1 MEIIVEGVGTKKIT
15 PDEVILNLTFN
26 YKNDNYNQV
35 LKEGTEIVANFIS
48 DVLEPNKFTKED
60 LKTSSFVIRENT
72 KYNEITKRYELDG
85 YLFEQ
90 RSKLIFDYDKEKKA
104 LIMEAI
110 SKFYESPKCIINFD
124 LKNKK
129 ECRKNVLSL
138 AYKDALEQANAI
150 AEAAE
155 TRLVGC
161 MKVDFK
167 PFTTTYVSN
176 SNLDNDGMLYRKA
189 AYKEAASNIINT
201 FNPEDIIITEKLY
214 CLWIAE

>member
-90 RSKLIFDYDKEKKA
+90 RSKLIFDYDKEKIA

-150 AEAAE
+150 AE
-155 TRLVGC
+155 RLVRC